1 MEIYT
6 LSFLLGAILL
16 LIALFGTGIEIR
28 ELKIRKVGT
37 FARTISAVL
46 GLFFIALGLLLSNTL
61 LSHKPVK
68 ETPSAEV
75 QKQVE
80 PSRKIVK
87 ETLSTEAHI
96 QAELNDIKSDVNKTI
111 GTEQKTLDNG
121 FEGDALVL
129 IGWNIGD
136 YFKGKTGEEGFQ
148 KVYIDKKD
156 GGGGSNRSLA
166 MNFQLGTK
174 KTNKYKNEKIRARIK
189 NQLNRDL
196 SAYTGIRFH
205 IKADNVMTVSFVLLD
220 SEKDSVEMEE
230 WFVDFTVNEEW
241 EEARIPFNGLKIAR
255 RKAIS
260 RETNQKLEL
269 ENTERLTW
277 LVNERIVPLGS
288 KGTIWLD
295 EVAFYKD

>member
-121 FEGDALVL
+121 FEEDALVL

-174 KTNKYKNEKIRARIK
+174 QTNK
-189 NQLNRDL
+189 
-196 SAYTGIRFH
+196 
-205 IKADNVMTVSFVLLD
+205 
-220 SEKDSVEMEE
+220 
-230 WFVDFTVNEEW
+230 
-241 EEARIPFNGLKIAR
+241 
-255 RKAIS
+255 
-260 RETNQKLEL
+260 
-269 ENTERLTW
+269 
-277 LVNERIVPLGS
+277 
-288 KGTIWLD
+288 
-295 EVAFYKD
+295 